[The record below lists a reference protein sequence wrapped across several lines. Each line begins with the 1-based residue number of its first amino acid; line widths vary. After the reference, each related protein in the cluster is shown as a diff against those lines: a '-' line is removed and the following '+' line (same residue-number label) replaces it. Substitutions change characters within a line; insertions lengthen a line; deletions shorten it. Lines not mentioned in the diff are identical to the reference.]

1 MKLLSS
7 YSLWIYT
14 IILMQIARLLQLEDG
29 HTLFDYSVGLNDLVQ
44 LMVRAAEPIQVPSN
58 EGDKKVNGYVSSDEE
73 SSKSDKENQR
83 VCTLPF
89 SSICMYWYMYI
100 KI

>member
-1 MKLLSS
+1 
-7 YSLWIYT
+7 
-14 IILMQIARLLQLEDG
+14 MQIHVTPLLQLEDG

-44 LMVRAAEPIQVPSN
+44 LMVRAEEPIQVPTN
-58 EGDKKVNGYVSSDEE
+58 EADKKVNGYVSSDEE

-89 SSICMYWYMYI
+89 SSICMYI
-100 KI
+100 E